1 MPFRV
6 FRVFRVFFFENF
18 FMQRTTFLRASIALA
33 AATLMGTAS
42 AAPEPI
48 LIGVPAPMTGP
59 NTQYGDEL
67 KAGVLTAIETLNA
80 AGGLN
85 GRPYQPVLIDD
96 ACEPKQAVPAANRV
110 INSGAK
116 FAVAHVCSGV
126 TVPAAKIYEEEGI
139 VAITPGATAPQVTD
153 NLKGSYFFRTIGRD
167 DQQGPFAASFIAAR
181 LNAQTIVVL
190 HDKQT
195 YGAGVAQHVKASLEK
210 LGANIA
216 LYDGINAG
224 DSDYSAVITKLKTIK
239 PDVVFFG
246 GYPPE
251 MGLLLR
257 QAKEQGLQTQ
267 FMGAEGAFNQSLV
280 EIAGPALDGMLFTY
294 PADFSARAENQAIVQ
309 AFEKAQRPANGA
321 YQMPAYAAVQVL
333 HESMKAVGPDPKK
346 VAEYMHSNRFNTVI
360 GPVAFDR
367 KGDLKNFDFV
377 VFKLDKSGQRKLV
390 R

>member
-1 MPFRV
+1 
-6 FRVFRVFFFENF
+6 
-18 FMQRTTFLRASIALA
+18 MQRTTFLRASIALA
-33 AATLMGTAS
+33 AASLMGAAS
-42 AAPEPI
+42 AAPDPI

-80 AGGLN
+80 AGGMN
-85 GRPYQPVLIDD
+85 GRPYEAVLIDD
-96 ACEPKQAVPAANRV
+96 ACEPKQAVQAANRV
-110 INSGAK
+110 LNSGAK

-126 TVPAAKIYEEEGI
+126 TVPAARIYEDEGI

-153 NLKGSYFFRTIGRD
+153 NLRGHHFFRTIGRD
-167 DQQGPFAASFIAAR
+167 DQQGPFAASFITAR
-181 LNAQTIVVL
+181 LNPKTVVVL

-210 LGANIA
+210 LGTPVA

-224 DSDYSAVITKLKTIK
+224 DSDYSAVITRLKTLK

-257 QAKEQGLQTQ
+257 QAREQGLQTR

-280 EIAGPALDGMLFTY
+280 EIAGPALEGMMFTY
-294 PADFSARAENQAIVQ
+294 PADFSQRPENEAVVQ
-309 AFEKAQRPANGA
+309 AFEKAKRPANGA
-321 YQMPAYAAVQVL
+321 YQMPAYAAMQVL
-333 HESMKAVGPDPKK
+333 HKSLQAVGPDPKK
-346 VAEYMHSNRFNTVI
+346 VADYMHASRFDTVI
-360 GPVAFDR
+360 GAVAFDT
-367 KGDLKNFDFV
+367 KGDLKNFEFV
-377 VFKLDKSGQRKLV
+377 VFELSKDGSRRLV

>member
-1 MPFRV
+1 
-6 FRVFRVFFFENF
+6 
-18 FMQRTTFLRASIALA
+18 MQRTTFLRASIALA

-167 DQQGPFAASFIAAR
+167 DQQGPAAAKFIINKAKPKKVA
-181 LNAQTIVVL
+181 VL
-190 HDKQT
+190 HDKQS
-195 YGAGVAQHVKASLEK
+195 YGQGIAASVRDELKKANVEVALFE
-210 LGANIA
+210 
-216 LYDGINAG
+216 GINAG
-224 DSDYSAVITKLKTIK
+224 DSDYSAVITKLKSAGA
-239 PDVVFFG
+239 DFVYYG
-246 GYPPE
+246 GYHPE

-257 QAKEQGLQTQ
+257 QAAEQGLKVRMMGPEGVGNPEINAIAGNAVEGMLVTLPADPASKPENAALVKAFKDKGRDASGAFQ
-267 FMGAEGAFNQSLV
+267 MGAYTA
-280 EIAGPALDGMLFTY
+280 T
-294 PADFSARAENQAIVQ
+294 
-309 AFEKAQRPANGA
+309 
-321 YQMPAYAAVQVL
+321 QVL
-333 HESMKAVGPDPKK
+333 AQSIKAVGDDAEK
-346 VAEYMHSNRFNTVI
+346 VADYLHKTAFNMPT
-360 GPVAFDR
+360 GNVAWDA
-367 KGDLKNFDFV
+367 KGDLKAFDFPV
-377 VFKLDKSGQRKLV
+377 YSWHKDGSKSVAEK
-390 R
+390 

>member
-1 MPFRV
+1 
-6 FRVFRVFFFENF
+6 
-18 FMQRTTFLRASIALA
+18 MQRTTFLRASIALA
-33 AATLMGTAS
+33 AATLIGTAS

-153 NLKGSYFFRTIGRD
+153 NLKGRHFFRTIGRD
-167 DQQGPFAASFIAAR
+167 DQQGSFAASFIAAR

-333 HESMKAVGPDPKK
+333 HESMKAVGTDPKK
-346 VAEYMHSNRFNTVI
+346 VAEYMHSNRFDTVI